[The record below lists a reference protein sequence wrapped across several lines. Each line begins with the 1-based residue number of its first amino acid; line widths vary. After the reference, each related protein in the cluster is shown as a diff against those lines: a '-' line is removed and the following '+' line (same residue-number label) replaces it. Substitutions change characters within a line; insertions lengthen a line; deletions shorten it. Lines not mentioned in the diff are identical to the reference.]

1 LLRANN
7 AGVYS
12 HRTRFDHLRIGS
24 GGGGDNPRNQAAK
37 RAALRRDCVNNLK
50 QVGLSYRTWPQGSQ
64 NEFPQSVAVTNGGSK
79 EWLAAG
85 QLFLHYRTMS
95 NELTTPK
102 ILVCPADNLKVPAT
116 SFGAGFS
123 DRNSS
128 YFVSCD
134 ASETCPQTFLTGDR
148 NLAVSG
154 KAVQAAM
161 LILST
166 NSPAAVSWTKS
177 IHDSCRNICL
187 GDGSVQQ
194 FFDQAR
200 LNAAV
205 RYQDLATNRLV
216 LP

>member
-1 LLRANN
+1 MQAFTLIELAVLIFVLILVVVATIPGIR
-7 AGVYS
+7 
-12 HRTRFDHLRIGS
+12 
-24 GGGGDNPRNQAAK
+24 AAK
-37 RAALRRDCVNNLK
+37 RSALRRDCVNNLK
-50 QVGLSYRTWPQGSQ
+50 QVGLAYRTWPQDSTD
-64 NEFPQSVAVTNGGSK
+64 EFPQSVAVTNGGSK

-95 NELTTPK
+95 NVLTTPK
-102 ILVCPADNLKVPAT
+102 ILVCPADNLKVPAA

-123 DRNSS
+123 DTNSS
-128 YFVSCD
+128 YFVSWD
-134 ASETCPQTFLTGDR
+134 ASETYPQTFLTGDR
-148 NLAVSG
+148 NLALSG
-154 KAVQAAM
+154 KAAQAGV

-166 NSPAAVSWTKS
+166 NSPAVLSWTKS
-177 IHDSCRNICL
+177 IHDSCGNICL

-194 FFDQAR
+194 FFEQKR

>member
-1 LLRANN
+1 MQAFTLIELAVIIFVLILVVVAIIPGIR
-7 AGVYS
+7 
-12 HRTRFDHLRIGS
+12 
-24 GGGGDNPRNQAAK
+24 AAK
-37 RAALRRDCVNNLK
+37 RSALRRDCVNNLK
-50 QVGLSYRTWPQGSQ
+50 QVGLAYRTWPTGSK
-64 NEFPQSVAVTNGGSK
+64 FPQSVEVTNGGSK

-102 ILVCPADNLKVPAT
+102 ILICPADNLKVPAT

-123 DRNSS
+123 DTNSS

-134 ASETCPQTFLTGDR
+134 ASETYPQTLLTGDR
-148 NLAVSG
+148 NLALSG
-154 KAVQAAM
+154 KAVQAGM
-161 LILST
+161 LILTT
-166 NSPAAVSWTKS
+166 NSPAALSWTKS
-177 IHDSCRNICL
+177 IHDSCGNICL

-194 FFDQAR
+194 FSDQKR